1 MPGARLC
8 PAESLCGE
16 KNGGNMPRE
25 TRAQVVLVEDHPMF
39 REQLAHLIN
48 KQPDMA
54 VCAEADNAAHGLA
67 AINRQQPSLAI
78 IDITLKGSSGL
89 ELLKDLRAQG
99 IKVPVLMLSMHAES
113 LYAERALR
121 AGANG
126 YITKE
131 EASAK
136 VMTAIRQV
144 LAGEIYLDPR
154 FMKRIVSQ
162 ILVNPRNNSA
172 APIER
177 LTDREL
183 AVFELIGEGRTT
195 REIGIRLRV
204 SVATIETYRA
214 RIKEKLGLENAG
226 QLHVRASSWIH
237 ERHATAG

>member
-1 MPGARLC
+1 MLH
-8 PAESLCGE
+8 E
-16 KNGGNMPRE
+16 N
-25 TRAQVVLVEDHPMF
+25 RANVVLVEDHPLF

-48 KQPDMA
+48 KQPDMV
-54 VCAEADNAAHGLA
+54 VCGEANNAADGLA
-67 AINRQQPSLAI
+67 VINEQNPSLTI
-78 IDITLKGSSGL
+78 IDITLKGSNGL

-99 IKVPVLMLSMHAES
+99 SKVPVLMLSMHPES

-136 VMTAIRQV
+136 IMTAIRQV
-144 LAGEIYLDPR
+144 LAGEVYLDSR
-154 FMKRIVSQ
+154 FMNRVVSR
-162 ILVNPRNNSA
+162 ILVNPLSNSA
-172 APIER
+172 SAIEC

-204 SVATIETYRA
+204 SAATVETYRA
-214 RIKEKLGLENAG
+214 RIKGKLGLANAG
-226 QLHVRASSWIH
+226 QLHARASTWVH
-237 ERHATAG
+237 ERHAVAS

>member
-1 MPGARLC
+1 
-8 PAESLCGE
+8 
-16 KNGGNMPRE
+16 MPRE
-25 TRAQVVLVEDHPMF
+25 AQAQVVLVEDHPMF

-48 KQPDMA
+48 KQPDMS
-54 VCAEADNAAHGLA
+54 VCAGADNTTDGLA
-67 AINRQQPSLAI
+67 AIIREQPALAI
-78 IDITLKGSSGL
+78 VDITLKGSSGL
-89 ELLKDLRAQG
+89 ELLKDLRAQE
-99 IKVPVLMLSMHAES
+99 IKVPVLILSMHPES

-154 FMKRIVSQ
+154 FMKRVVSR

-172 APIER
+172 TALER

-195 REIGIRLRV
+195 REIGARLRV
-204 SVATIETYRA
+204 SAATIETYRA

-226 QLHVRASSWIH
+226 QLHACASSWVH
-237 ERHATAG
+237 ERHAIAG

>member
-1 MPGARLC
+1 
-8 PAESLCGE
+8 
-16 KNGGNMPRE
+16 
-25 TRAQVVLVEDHPMF
+25 
-39 REQLAHLIN
+39 
-48 KQPDMA
+48 MA

-214 RIKEKLGLENAG
+214 RIKEKFGLENAG
-226 QLHVRASSWIH
+226 QLHARASNWVH
-237 ERHATAG
+237 ERHAIAG

>member
-1 MPGARLC
+1 
-8 PAESLCGE
+8 
-16 KNGGNMPRE
+16 MPRE
-25 TRAQVVLVEDHPMF
+25 ARAKVALVEDHPMF

-48 KQPDMA
+48 KQPDMS
-54 VCAEADNAAHGLA
+54 VCAEVDNTTDGLA
-67 AINRQQPSLAI
+67 VIMREKPALAI
-78 IDITLKGSSGL
+78 VDITLKGASGL

-99 IKVPVLMLSMHAES
+99 SKVPVLILSMHAES

-144 LAGEIYLDPR
+144 LAGEVYLDPR
-154 FMKRIVSQ
+154 FMKRVVSR

-172 APIER
+172 TALER

-195 REIGIRLRV
+195 REIALRLRV
-204 SVATIETYRA
+204 SAATVETYRA

-226 QLHVRASSWIH
+226 QLHARASTWLH
-237 ERHATAG
+237 ERHAIAG

>member
-1 MPGARLC
+1 
-8 PAESLCGE
+8 
-16 KNGGNMPRE
+16 MPRE
-25 TRAQVVLVEDHPMF
+25 TPARVVLVEDHPMF
-39 REQLAHLIN
+39 REQLAHLID
-48 KQPDMA
+48 KQSDMM
-54 VCAEADNAAHGLA
+54 VCAEADNALHAF
-67 AINRQQPSLAI
+67 AIIGREQPALAI
-78 IDITLKGSSGL
+78 IDITLRDSSGL

-99 IKVPVLMLSMHAES
+99 MTVPVLMLSMHAES

-154 FMKRIVSQ
+154 FMKRVVSK

-195 REIGIRLRV
+195 REIGVRLRV

-226 QLHVRASSWIH
+226 QLHARASSWVH
-237 ERHATAG
+237 ERHAIAG

>member
-1 MPGARLC
+1 
-8 PAESLCGE
+8 
-16 KNGGNMPRE
+16 MPRDA
-25 TRAQVVLVEDHPMF
+25 RAQVVLVEDHPMF
-39 REQLAHLIN
+39 REQLAQLIN

-54 VCAEADNAAHGLA
+54 VCAEANNARDGLA
-67 AINRQQPSLAI
+67 AIGQHQVSLAV
-78 IDITLKGSSGL
+78 IDITLKGASGL

-99 IKVPVLMLSMHAES
+99 NTVPVLMLSMHPES

-144 LAGEIYLDPR
+144 LAGEIYLDAR
-154 FMKRIVSQ
+154 FMKRMVQQ
-162 ILVNPRNNSA
+162 ILVTPGNKSTPSV
-172 APIER
+172 ER

-195 REIGIRLRV
+195 REIGLRLRV
-204 SVATIETYRA
+204 TAATIETYRA
-214 RIKEKLGLENAG
+214 RIKEKLGLENAA
-226 QLHVRASSWIH
+226 QLHARASGWLQ
-237 ERHATAG
+237 ERHAVAV

>member
-1 MPGARLC
+1 
-8 PAESLCGE
+8 
-16 KNGGNMPRE
+16 MPRDP
-25 TRAQVVLVEDHPMF
+25 RSQVVLVEDHPMF

-48 KQPDMA
+48 KQADMA
-54 VCAEADNAAHGLA
+54 VCAEADNATDGLA
-67 AINRQQPSLAI
+67 VINRLQPALAI
-78 IDITLKGSSGL
+78 IDITLKNSSGL
-89 ELLKDLRAQG
+89 ELLKDLRAQE
-99 IKVPVLMLSMHAES
+99 IRVPVLMLSMHAES

-144 LAGEIYLDPR
+144 LSGEVYLDPR
-154 FMKRIVSQ
+154 FMKRVVSQ

-172 APIER
+172 SRIER

-195 REIGIRLRV
+195 REVGVRLRV
-204 SVATIETYRA
+204 SVATVETYRA

-226 QLHVRASSWIH
+226 QLHARASSWVQ
-237 ERHATAG
+237 ERHAIAG

>member
-1 MPGARLC
+1 
-8 PAESLCGE
+8 
-16 KNGGNMPRE
+16 MPRDA
-25 TRAQVVLVEDHPMF
+25 RAQVVLVEDHPMF

-54 VCAEADNAAHGLA
+54 VCAEADNARDGLA
-67 AINRQQPSLAI
+67 AISGQQVSLAV
-78 IDITLKGSSGL
+78 IDITLKGGSGL
-89 ELLKDLRAQG
+89 ELLKDLRAQENN
-99 IKVPVLMLSMHAES
+99 VPVLMLSMHPES

-126 YITKE
+126 YVTKE

-144 LAGEIYLDPR
+144 LAGEIYLDAR
-154 FMKRIVSQ
+154 FMKRVVKQ
-162 ILVNPRNNSA
+162 ILVKPGNNSK
-172 APIER
+172 PSVER

-204 SVATIETYRA
+204 TVATIETYRA

-226 QLHVRASSWIH
+226 QLHARASGWVQ
-237 ERHATAG
+237 ERHAIAV

>member
-1 MPGARLC
+1 
-8 PAESLCGE
+8 
-16 KNGGNMPRE
+16 MPRE
-25 TRAQVVLVEDHPMF
+25 TKAQVVLVEDHPMF

-54 VCAEADNAAHGLA
+54 VCGEADNTADGLA
-67 AINRQQPSLAI
+67 AITRQQPSLAI

-89 ELLKDLRAQG
+89 ELLKDLRAQE
-99 IKVPVLMLSMHAES
+99 IEVPVLILSMHPES

-154 FMKRIVSQ
+154 FMKRVVSK
-162 ILVNPRNNSA
+162 ILVNPRSNSA
-172 APIER
+172 GPIER

-195 REIGIRLRV
+195 REVGVRLRV
-204 SVATIETYRA
+204 SAATVETYRA
-214 RIKEKLGLENAG
+214 RIKEKLDLQNAS
-226 QLHVRASSWIH
+226 QLHARATSWLQ
-237 ERHATAG
+237 ERHAIAG

>member
-1 MPGARLC
+1 
-8 PAESLCGE
+8 
-16 KNGGNMPRE
+16 MPRE
-25 TRAQVVLVEDHPMF
+25 ARAQVVLVEDHPMF

-48 KQPDMA
+48 KQADMS
-54 VCAEADNAAHGLA
+54 VCAEADNTADGLA
-67 AINRQQPSLAI
+67 AIIREQPALAI
-78 IDITLKGSSGL
+78 VDITLKGSSGL
-89 ELLKDLRAQG
+89 ELLKDLRAQD
-99 IKVPVLMLSMHAES
+99 IKVPVLILSMHPES

-154 FMKRIVSQ
+154 FMKRVVSRM
-162 ILVNPRNNSA
+162 LVNPRNNSA
-172 APIER
+172 TALER

-195 REIGIRLRV
+195 REIGARLRV
-204 SVATIETYRA
+204 SAATIETYRA

-226 QLHVRASSWIH
+226 QLHARASAWVH
-237 ERHATAG
+237 ERHAIAG

>member
-1 MPGARLC
+1 
-8 PAESLCGE
+8 
-16 KNGGNMPRE
+16 MPRE

-214 RIKEKLGLENAG
+214 RIKEKFGLENAG
-226 QLHVRASSWIH
+226 QLHARASNWVH
-237 ERHATAG
+237 ERHAIA

>member
-1 MPGARLC
+1 
-8 PAESLCGE
+8 
-16 KNGGNMPRE
+16 MPRDM
-25 TRAQVVLVEDHPMF
+25 RAKVVLVEDHPMF

-48 KQPDMA
+48 KQQDMA
-54 VCAEADNAAHGLA
+54 VCAEADNAADGFA

-99 IKVPVLMLSMHAES
+99 IKVPVLMLSMHPES

-121 AGANG
+121 AGASG

-154 FMKRIVSQ
+154 FMKRVVSQ
-162 ILVNPRNNSA
+162 ILVDPGSKA
-172 APIER
+172 ATPIER

-195 REIGIRLRV
+195 REVGLRLRV

-226 QLHVRASSWIH
+226 QLHAKASSWVH
-237 ERHATAG
+237 ERHAIAG

>member
-1 MPGARLC
+1 
-8 PAESLCGE
+8 
-16 KNGGNMPRE
+16 MPRD

-39 REQLAHLIN
+39 REQLAQLIN
-48 KQPDMA
+48 KQPDMR
-54 VCAEADNAAHGLA
+54 VCAEANNARDGLA
-67 AINRQQPSLAI
+67 AIGQHQVSLAV
-78 IDITLKGSSGL
+78 IDITLKGASGL

-99 IKVPVLMLSMHAES
+99 NMVPVLMLSMHPES

-144 LAGEIYLDPR
+144 LAGEIYLDAR
-154 FMKRIVSQ
+154 FMKRMVQ
-162 ILVNPRNNSA
+162 HILVAPGNNST
-172 APIER
+172 PSVER

-195 REIGIRLRV
+195 REIGVRLRV
-204 SVATIETYRA
+204 TAATIETYRA
-214 RIKEKLGLENAG
+214 RIKEKLGLENAA
-226 QLHVRASSWIH
+226 QLHARASGWLQ
-237 ERHATAG
+237 ERHAVAV

>member
-1 MPGARLC
+1 
-8 PAESLCGE
+8 
-16 KNGGNMPRE
+16 MPRE
-25 TRAQVVLVEDHPMF
+25 ARANVVLVEDHPMF

-48 KQPDMA
+48 KQADMS
-54 VCAEADNAAHGLA
+54 VCAEADNAIDGLA
-67 AINRQQPSLAI
+67 AIMRHQPALAI
-78 IDITLKGSSGL
+78 VDITLKGSSGL
-89 ELLKDLRAQG
+89 ELLKDLRAQESD
-99 IKVPVLMLSMHAES
+99 VPVLILSMHAES

-131 EASAK
+131 EASSK

-144 LAGEIYLDPR
+144 LVGEVYLDAR
-154 FMKRIVSQ
+154 FMKRVVSR

-172 APIER
+172 TALER

-183 AVFELIGEGRTT
+183 AVFEQIGEGRTT

-204 SVATIETYRA
+204 STATIETYRA

-226 QLHVRASSWIH
+226 QLHARASSWVH
-237 ERHATAG
+237 ERHAIAG

>member
-1 MPGARLC
+1 M
-8 PAESLCGE
+8 SL
-16 KNGGNMPRE
+16 E
-25 TRAQVVLVEDHPMF
+25 TRARVVLVEDHPMF
-39 REQLAHLIN
+39 REQLAQLIN

-54 VCAEADNAAHGLA
+54 VCAETADATDGFA
-67 AINRQQPSLAI
+67 AITRERPALAI
-78 IDITLKGSSGL
+78 IDITLKGSNGL

-99 IKVPVLMLSMHAES
+99 NQVPVLMLSMHAES

-144 LAGEIYLDPR
+144 LAGEVYLDSR
-154 FMKRIVSQ
+154 FMKRVVSQ
-162 ILVNPRNNSA
+162 ILVNPKNNSA

-183 AVFELIGEGRTT
+183 AVFELRGEGRTT
-195 REIGIRLRV
+195 REIGVRLRV

-214 RIKEKLGLENAG
+214 RMKEKLGLENAG
-226 QLHVRASSWIH
+226 QLHAKASGWVH
-237 ERHATAG
+237 ERHAIAG

>member
-1 MPGARLC
+1 
-8 PAESLCGE
+8 
-16 KNGGNMPRE
+16 MPRE

-39 REQLAHLIN
+39 REQLTHLIN
-48 KQPDMA
+48 KQPDMT
-54 VCAEADNAAHGLA
+54 VCAEANNALDGLA
-67 AINRQQPSLAI
+67 AIDRHRPSLAI
-78 IDITLKGSSGL
+78 IDITLKDSSGL
-89 ELLKDLRAQG
+89 ELLKDLRAQD

-144 LAGEIYLDPR
+144 INGEIYLDPR
-154 FMKRIVSQ
+154 FMKRVVSQ
-162 ILVNPRNNSA
+162 ILVNPGSNGA
-172 APIER
+172 APLER

-195 REIGIRLRV
+195 REIGLRLRV

-226 QLHVRASSWIH
+226 QLHAKASGWVY
-237 ERHATAG
+237 ERHAIAG

>member
-1 MPGARLC
+1 
-8 PAESLCGE
+8 
-16 KNGGNMPRE
+16 MPRE
-25 TRAQVVLVEDHPMF
+25 ARAQVVLVEDHPMF

-48 KQPDMA
+48 KQPDMS
-54 VCAEADNAAHGLA
+54 VCAEVDNTGDGLA
-67 AINRQQPSLAI
+67 AIMRQHPALAI
-78 IDITLKGSSGL
+78 VDITLKGSSGL

-99 IKVPVLMLSMHAES
+99 SKVPVLILSMHDES

-154 FMKRIVSQ
+154 FMKRVVSR

-172 APIER
+172 TALER

-195 REIGIRLRV
+195 REIALRLRV
-204 SVATIETYRA
+204 SAATVETYRA

-226 QLHVRASSWIH
+226 QLHARASTWLH
-237 ERHATAG
+237 ERHAIAG

>member
-1 MPGARLC
+1 
-8 PAESLCGE
+8 
-16 KNGGNMPRE
+16 MPRE
-25 TRAQVVLVEDHPMF
+25 ARAQVVLVEDHPMF

-48 KQPDMA
+48 KQPDMS
-54 VCAEADNAAHGLA
+54 VCAEVDNPGDGLA
-67 AINRQQPSLAI
+67 AIMRQQPALAI
-78 IDITLKGSSGL
+78 VDITLKGSSGL

-99 IKVPVLMLSMHAES
+99 SKVPVLILSMHAES

-154 FMKRIVSQ
+154 FMKRVVSR

-172 APIER
+172 SALER

-195 REIGIRLRV
+195 REIALRLRV
-204 SVATIETYRA
+204 SAATVETYRA

-226 QLHVRASSWIH
+226 QLHARASSWLH
-237 ERHATAG
+237 ERHAIAG

>member
-1 MPGARLC
+1 
-8 PAESLCGE
+8 
-16 KNGGNMPRE
+16 MPRD
-25 TRAQVVLVEDHPMF
+25 TRSQVVLVEDHPMF

-48 KQPDMA
+48 KQADMA
-54 VCAEADNAAHGLA
+54 VCAEADNATDGLA
-67 AINRQQPSLAI
+67 VINRLQPALAI
-78 IDITLKGSSGL
+78 IDITLKNSSGL
-89 ELLKDLRAQG
+89 ELLKDLRAQE

-144 LAGEIYLDPR
+144 LSGEVYLDPR
-154 FMKRIVSQ
+154 FMKRVVSQ

-172 APIER
+172 SRIER

-195 REIGIRLRV
+195 REVGVRLRV
-204 SVATIETYRA
+204 SVATVETYRA

-226 QLHVRASSWIH
+226 QLHARASSWVQ
-237 ERHATAG
+237 ERHAIAG

>member
-1 MPGARLC
+1 
-8 PAESLCGE
+8 
-16 KNGGNMPRE
+16 MPRE
-25 TRAQVVLVEDHPMF
+25 ARAKVALVEDHPMF

-48 KQPDMA
+48 KQPDMS
-54 VCAEADNAAHGLA
+54 VCAEVDNTTDGLA
-67 AINRQQPSLAI
+67 AIMLQHPALAI
-78 IDITLKGSSGL
+78 VDITLKGSSGL

-99 IKVPVLMLSMHAES
+99 SKVPVLILSMHAES

-144 LAGEIYLDPR
+144 LAGEVYLDPR
-154 FMKRIVSQ
+154 FMKRVVSR

-172 APIER
+172 TALER

-195 REIGIRLRV
+195 REIGVRLRV
-204 SVATIETYRA
+204 SAATVETYRA

-226 QLHVRASSWIH
+226 QLHARASSWVH
-237 ERHATAG
+237 ERHAIAG

>member
-1 MPGARLC
+1 
-8 PAESLCGE
+8 
-16 KNGGNMPRE
+16 MPRE
-25 TRAQVVLVEDHPMF
+25 ARAKVALVEDHPMF
-39 REQLAHLIN
+39 REQLAQLIN
-48 KQPDMA
+48 KQPDMS
-54 VCAEADNAAHGLA
+54 VCAEVDNTADGLA
-67 AINRQQPSLAI
+67 AIIREQPALAI
-78 IDITLKGSSGL
+78 VDITLKDSSGL

-99 IKVPVLMLSMHAES
+99 SKVPVLILSMHAES

-144 LAGEIYLDPR
+144 LAGEIYLDPH
-154 FMKRIVSQ
+154 FMKRVVSR
-162 ILVNPRNNSA
+162 ILVNPRSNSA
-172 APIER
+172 TALER

-195 REIGIRLRV
+195 REIAVRLRV
-204 SVATIETYRA
+204 SAATVETYRA

-226 QLHVRASSWIH
+226 QLHARASSWVH
-237 ERHATAG
+237 ERHAIAG

>member
-1 MPGARLC
+1 
-8 PAESLCGE
+8 
-16 KNGGNMPRE
+16 MPRE

-54 VCAEADNAAHGLA
+54 VCAEADNASDGFAV
-67 AINRQQPSLAI
+67 INREQPALVI

-89 ELLKDLRAQG
+89 ELLKDLRTQG

-144 LAGEIYLDPR
+144 LAGEVYLDPR
-154 FMKRIVSQ
+154 FMKRVVNQ

-172 APIER
+172 APIDR

-195 REIGIRLRV
+195 REIGLRLRV

-226 QLHVRASSWIH
+226 QLHAKASSWVH
-237 ERHATAG
+237 ERHAIAG

>member
-1 MPGARLC
+1 MQRDAL
-8 PAESLCGE
+8 
-16 KNGGNMPRE
+16 
-25 TRAQVVLVEDHPMF
+25 AQVVLVEDHPMF

-54 VCAEADNAAHGLA
+54 VCAEADNARDGLA
-67 AINRQQPSLAI
+67 ALSRQPVSLAV
-78 IDITLKGSSGL
+78 IDITLKGGSGL

-99 IKVPVLMLSMHAES
+99 NTVPVLMLSMHPES

-144 LAGEIYLDPR
+144 IAGEIYLDAR
-154 FMKRIVSQ
+154 FMKRMVRQ
-162 ILVNPRNNSA
+162 ILVKPGDNSA
-172 APIER
+172 PSIER

-183 AVFELIGEGRTT
+183 AVFELIGEGKTT
-195 REIGIRLRV
+195 REIGTRLRV

-226 QLHVRASSWIH
+226 QLHARASSWVR
-237 ERHATAG
+237 ERHAIAV

>member
-1 MPGARLC
+1 MQ
-8 PAESLCGE
+8 
-16 KNGGNMPRE
+16 RE
-25 TRAQVVLVEDHPMF
+25 TRARVVLVEDHPMF

-48 KQPDMA
+48 RQPDMT
-54 VCAEADNAAHGLA
+54 VCAEADNAVHALA
-67 AINRQQPSLAI
+67 VIIREQPALAI
-78 IDITLKGSSGL
+78 VDITLKNSSGL

-144 LAGEIYLDPR
+144 LAGEVYLDSH
-154 FMKRIVSQ
+154 FMKRVVSK
-162 ILVNPRNNSA
+162 ILVNSRNNSA

-183 AVFELIGEGRTT
+183 AVFEQIGEGRTT
-195 REIGIRLRV
+195 REIGLRLRV

-214 RIKEKLGLENAG
+214 RIKEKLSIENAG
-226 QLHVRASSWIH
+226 QLHARASGWIH
-237 ERHATAG
+237 ERHAIAG

>member
-1 MPGARLC
+1 
-8 PAESLCGE
+8 
-16 KNGGNMPRE
+16 MPRE
-25 TRAQVVLVEDHPMF
+25 ARAQVVLVEDHPMF
-39 REQLAHLIN
+39 REQLSHLIN

-54 VCAEADNAAHGLA
+54 VCAEANNALDGLV
-67 AINRQQPSLAI
+67 AINRHRPSLAI
-78 IDITLKGSSGL
+78 IDITLKDSSGL
-89 ELLKDLRAQG
+89 ELLKDLRAQD
-99 IKVPVLMLSMHAES
+99 IRVPVLMLSMHAES

-144 LAGEIYLDPR
+144 INGEIYLDPR
-154 FMKRIVSQ
+154 FMKRVVSQ
-162 ILVNPRNNSA
+162 ILVNPGSSNGA
-172 APIER
+172 APLER

-195 REIGIRLRV
+195 REISLRLRV

-226 QLHVRASSWIH
+226 QLHAKASGWVQ
-237 ERHATAG
+237 ERHAIAG

>member
-1 MPGARLC
+1 
-8 PAESLCGE
+8 
-16 KNGGNMPRE
+16 MPRE
-25 TRAQVVLVEDHPMF
+25 ARAQVVLVEDHPMF

-48 KQPDMA
+48 RQPDMS
-54 VCAEADNAAHGLA
+54 VCAEADNGSDGLA
-67 AINRQQPSLAI
+67 AITRQRPALAI

-99 IKVPVLMLSMHAES
+99 SRVPVLVLSMHPES

-121 AGANG
+121 AGGNG

-131 EASAK
+131 EASGK

-154 FMKRIVSQ
+154 FMKRVVSRV
-162 ILVNPRNNSA
+162 LVNPRNNSA
-172 APIER
+172 APLER

-195 REIGIRLRV
+195 REVGVRLRV
-204 SVATIETYRA
+204 SAATVETYRA
-214 RIKEKLGLENAG
+214 RIKEKLGLENAS
-226 QLHVRASSWIH
+226 QLHARASSWVH
-237 ERHATAG
+237 ERHAIAG